1 MSQAYNV
8 TVAASGGTTP
18 YAWTLSAGVLPV
30 GLTLVGSSGAIS
42 GTPSQPGSSSF
53 TLQVKDSA
61 GQSATASFSIQ
72 IGGGPPPP
80 PTLRVA
86 TSALPNGTVSQ
97 TYSATVA
104 ATGGTTPYTW
114 TLSMGALPTGLT
126 LAGSSGAIAGTPSQS
141 GSFSFTLQVKDSAGQ
156 SAAASISIQVA
167 SAPLQIVTS
176 SLPDA
181 TVGQAYNVQLS
192 AVGGATPYTWSV
204 SAGGLPAGISLS
216 SSGSISGS
224 ASASG
229 SFSFTIGLKDANAQ
243 MASGSYTL
251 TVTTAPTASCD
262 LYVSP
267 AGSDANPGTLAA
279 PWQTAQ
285 HAFDSVQPGQTVCF
299 HAGTY
304 PMTVSSGYNQL
315 LGRSGTASSPITF
328 TNYPGE
334 VAILHGST
342 RVNGAYARFVG
353 TPDSAPG
360 LIFEG
365 PTGLPLGLIEV
376 MNTHDVT
383 FDHVEIRKADYHAGL
398 FQQGGYN
405 IRLLGSYVHDN
416 GRFNMTMTP
425 EGSYSYN
432 VDQGIYWDTTTG
444 GGNLIANCLVEH
456 NRATGIQ
463 LYPDPTGVVVEENT
477 IVNNDNY
484 GVVVYGT
491 QNTLVNNILANNGV
505 VANNPQMN
513 INSGTNHLIDSN
525 IFWSTNSSLGGYIN
539 STGQVVTHSLLADPL
554 FVNAGQHDYHVMLGS
569 PAIGAGNLNYAQP
582 VDKDNVSRGT
592 GPDLGAYEYVP

>member
-1 MSQAYNV
+1 MVERLAV
-8 TVAASGGTTP
+8 TVCCAFCATVLSGCAGAVSSASKTT
-18 YAWTLSAGVLPV
+18 TS
-30 GLTLVGSSGAIS
+30 
-42 GTPSQPGSSSF
+42 
-53 TLQVKDSA
+53 
-61 GQSATASFSIQ
+61 
-72 IGGGPPPP
+72 PPPP
-80 PTLRVA
+80 NPALQIT

-97 TYSATVA
+97 AYSATVA
-104 ATGGTTPYTW
+104 ATGGTSPYTW
-114 TLSMGALPTGLT
+114 TLSAGALPVGLT
-126 LAGSSGAIAGTPSQS
+126 LGGSSGVIAGTPSQS
-141 GSFSFTLQVKDSAGQ
+141 GSFNFTLQLKDSAGQ
-156 SAAASISIQVA
+156 SAAASLSIQVA

-181 TVGQAYNVQLS
+181 TVGQAYNVELS
-192 AVGGATPYTWSV
+192 AVGGTTSYTWSLN
-204 SAGGLPAGISLS
+204 AGSLPAGINLS
-216 SSGSISGS
+216 SSGWISGS
-224 ASASG
+224 ANASG
-229 SFSFTIGLKDANAQ
+229 SFSFTVGVKDANAQ
-243 MASGSYTL
+243 TASWSYAL
-251 TVTTAPTASCD
+251 TVTAASAASCD

-267 AGSDANPGTLAA
+267 AGSDANPGTLVAS
-279 PWQTAQ
+279 WQTAQ
-285 HAFDSVQPGQTVCF
+285 HAFDNVQPGQTVCF
-299 HAGTY
+299 RAGTY
-304 PMTVSSGYNQL
+304 PTTVSSGYNQI

-398 FQQGGYN
+398 FQQGGHD
-405 IRLLGSYVHDN
+405 IRVLGSYVHDN
-416 GRFNMTMTP
+416 GRFNMTLTP

-432 VDQGIYWDTTTG
+432 VDQGIYWDTTSG
-444 GGNLIANCLVEH
+444 GGNLIANCVVEH

-463 LYPDPTGVVVEENT
+463 LYPDPSGVVVEENT

-484 GVVVYGT
+484 GMVVYGT
-491 QNTLVNNILANNGV
+491 QNVVVNNIFANNGA

-513 INSGTNHLIDSN
+513 INSGANHLIDSN
-525 IFWSTNSSLGGYIN
+525 IFWSTSSLLQGYIN
-539 STGQVVTHSLLADPL
+539 GTGQVVTHSLLVDPL
-554 FVNAGQHDYHVMLGS
+554 FVNAGQRNYHLMIGS
-569 PAIGAGNLNYAQP
+569 PAIGAGNLGQAQP
-582 VDKDNVSRGT
+582 VDKDNVSRSP